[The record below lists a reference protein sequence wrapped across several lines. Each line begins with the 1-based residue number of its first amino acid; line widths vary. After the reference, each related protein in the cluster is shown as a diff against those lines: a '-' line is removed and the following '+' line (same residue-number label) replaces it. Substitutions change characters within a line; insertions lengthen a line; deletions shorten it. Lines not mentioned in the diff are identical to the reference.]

1 MSDLVTSE
9 FEGHFTVAALR
20 QDCRVIPSVPGVYI
34 VRAPD
39 GFTPT
44 FLETSRGGHF
54 KKKDPTMPVGVL
66 KRLWVE
72 GTSIVYIGQA
82 GGGKSAATLRERI
95 RALLRFGAGEP
106 VGHRGGRA
114 LWQVDGAETLI
125 VSWRALSDEDPR
137 VIERA
142 MIRDFSKR
150 FGKRPFANLQ
160 D

>member
-1 MSDLVTSE
+1 MSDLVTSQ
-9 FEGHFTVAALR
+9 FEGHLTVAALR
-20 QDCRVIPSVPGVYI
+20 QDYRVIPSVPGVYI

-39 GFTPT
+39 DFTPI

-54 KKKDPTMPVGVL
+54 KKKDPTMLVGKL
-66 KRLWVE
+66 KSLWVV
-72 GTSIVYIGQA
+72 GTTILYIGQA

-95 RALLRFGAGEP
+95 RALSRFGAGEP

-114 LWQVDGAETLI
+114 LWQVDGAEKFI
-125 VSWRALSDEDPR
+125 VSWRVLSGEDPR

-142 MIRDFSKR
+142 MIRDFSKS
-150 FGKRPFANLQ
+150 FGKRPFANFQ